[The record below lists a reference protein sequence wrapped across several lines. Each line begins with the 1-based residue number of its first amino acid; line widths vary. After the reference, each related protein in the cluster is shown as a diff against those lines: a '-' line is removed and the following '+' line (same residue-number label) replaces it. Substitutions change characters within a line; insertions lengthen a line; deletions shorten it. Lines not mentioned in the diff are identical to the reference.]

1 MNNFSDLLFSLPDEI
16 KFHGGHNENKKQV
29 PIRAGKLNIL
39 YENAGLRYISAGKI
53 EIIRRIYPAVRDK
66 SWLTIRQSVE
76 DEHIIAS
83 GKSFRIKTKCKYRSE
98 EIDFQANYLYE
109 GTEESTITMTMQG
122 EALSTFEKNRIGFCI
137 LHPIEELT
145 GKKCFIGHPDGSSEE
160 FEFPEDI
167 SPHQVFRNVK
177 SMKWFTGKGICSID
191 LDGDIFET
199 EDQRNWSDTSYKTY
213 PTPLYIPFPVTIKK
227 GTRIIQTVK
236 IKFESED
243 KGLEVEEGATIVRL
257 FPDESFKI
265 PSIGIAK
272 SSNPGSLRKGETKI
286 LRALRFDHYRIDLHL
301 FDNKWQERASEGYNE
316 ATDLGYEIEFALF
329 FDDSYTQQI
338 IAFMTWLTKSKAQ
351 ISSIL
356 LFHKLHQT
364 TPENLVS
371 YVTSRIKELYPDIKT
386 GSGTN
391 LNFVNINRNR
401 PAGSASNI
409 LCFPVHPQEH
419 SSDNLSLV
427 ENIEAQKYTIASARQ
442 FAPGIEIFI
451 SPVTIQRR
459 FNAHNS
465 FIELPL
471 QGSDVPQNIDSRLM
485 SLFGGCWTAGSMKY
499 LFEAGADS
507 ITYYETKGERGIIQG
522 ENDSLWPS
530 VFPAAKGMIF
540 PVFHVFSFLLTN
552 KSFRVIR
559 SKSSKPL
566 STDCLAL
573 SDGKQARIIL
583 VNFTGSVQPLRFECC
598 SGLFRIRSLDASSFV
613 DAACNF
619 RWTGIENEKI
629 TRSQNLF
636 NIEPYSINFIEGWV
650 KH

>member
-29 PIRAGKLNIL
+29 LISAGKLNVL
-39 YENAGLRYISAGKI
+39 YENAGLRYISAGNI

-66 SWLTIRQSVE
+66 SWLTVTQSVE
-76 DEHIIAS
+76 DEHLITS
-83 GKSFRIKTKCKYRSE
+83 GKSFRIITKCKYRSD

-109 GTEESTITMTMQG
+109 GTEDSTVTMTMEG
-122 EALSTFEKNRIGFCI
+122 EALSTFERNRIGFCI

-145 GKKCFIGHPDGSSEE
+145 GKKCIIGHPDGSSEE
-160 FEFPEDI
+160 SEFPEEI

-177 SMKWFTGKGICSID
+177 SMKWFTGNGFGTID
-191 LDGDIFET
+191 LDGDVFET
-199 EDQRNWSDTSYKTY
+199 EDQRNWTDTSYKTY
-213 PTPLYIPFPVTIKK
+213 STPLSLPFPATIKK
-227 GTRIIQTVK
+227 GTRIKQTVR

-243 KGLEVEEGATIVRL
+243 EGLEVEEGSTVVRL
-257 FPDESFKI
+257 FPDESFRI
-265 PSIGIAK
+265 PSLGIAK
-272 SSNPGSLRKGETKI
+272 SSNPGALRKEETKI
-286 LRALRFDHYRIDLHL
+286 LRVLRFDHYRIDLHL
-301 FDNKWQERASEGYNE
+301 FESNWKEIAIQGYNE
-316 ATDLGYEIEFALF
+316 ATDLGFEVEFALF
-329 FDDSYTQQI
+329 FDDNYSRQI
-338 IAFMTWLTKSKAQ
+338 TSFLNWFSGKKAQ
-351 ISSIL
+351 VSSIL
-356 LFHKLHQT
+356 LFHKSHKT
-364 TPENLVS
+364 TPDNLQQEVAS
-371 YVTSRIKELYPDIKT
+371 SIREHFPDIKT

-401 PAGSASNI
+401 PAGPGNDI
-409 LCFPVHPQEH
+409 ICFPVQPQEH

-427 ENIEAQKYTIASARQ
+427 ENIEAQRYAVSSARQ
-442 FAPGIEIFI
+442 FAPGREIFI

-459 FNAHNS
+459 FNTHNS
-465 FIELPL
+465 CIELPW

-507 ITYYETKGERGIIQG
+507 ITYYETKGERGTIQG
-522 ENDSLWPS
+522 EKDSLWPS
-530 VFPAAKGMIF
+530 VFPAVKGMIF
-540 PVFHVFSFLLTN
+540 PVFHVFRFLLAN

-559 SKSSKPL
+559 SRSSKPL
-566 STDCLAL
+566 TTDCLAL

-598 SGLFRIRSLDASSFV
+598 SGLFRIRSLDISSFAE
-613 DAACNF
+613 AARDY

-629 TRSQNLF
+629 TKSQNLF